1 MTQTPAGQGSDH
13 SSDLS
18 SFSIERAIERVENL
32 RSALSWFAVQLSK
45 DSAYAAAFQTF
56 AQCLSARRHTILL
69 DRTPLTLD
77 PTAPPEHTQVTPAAQ
92 KSQALTART
101 GITRAQPGIAQV
113 HFCAIGKSGDVSKL
127 IVSMLT
133 SVGVRASFLH
143 PTEALHGDLGSV
155 LPGDAAILISNKGES
170 AELLQLVPLLK
181 KRQATCMAITS
192 QSQSPLARAS
202 AAVLTIPHVREF
214 CAYDHAP
221 VTSTVVTL
229 ALGQLLVAA
238 TMDDGRLDLE
248 TYAHNHPGGAIGK
261 RIFLRVSDIMT
272 QGADLPVLQPAAS
285 FQECVSVMTE
295 RALGVV
301 LVVEGIRLAGI
312 VTEKDLR
319 QAMEKHGPAIFSLR
333 ASDIMNPD
341 PISITDDLL
350 AVEALALMENRAR
363 PLNVLPVCGEGRS
376 ALGLLRLHDLIK
388 AGVTL

>member
-1 MTQTPAGQGSDH
+1 MTREPTDRRSGDRFAS
-13 SSDLS
+13 S
-18 SFSIERAIERVENL
+18 SFSIDRAIDRVENL
-32 RSALSWFAVQLSK
+32 RTALSWFAVKLSE
-45 DSAYAAAFQTF
+45 DSAYAEAFQRF
-56 AQCLSARRHTILL
+56 AYCLSARRHSMVL
-69 DRTPLTLD
+69 D
-77 PTAPPEHTQVTPAAQ
+77 Q
-92 KSQALTART
+92 
-101 GITRAQPGIAQV
+101 AQPDRLTDSEEAVASGCVDRSLSGWAQV
-113 HFCAIGKSGDVSKL
+113 HFCAIGKSGDVAKL

-155 LPGDAAILISNKGES
+155 LPGDAVIFISNKGES
-170 AELLQLVPLLK
+170 SELLQLVPLLK

-202 AAVLTIPHVREF
+202 SAVLTIPQVREF

-238 TMDDGRLDLE
+238 TMDDGRLGLE

-272 QGADLPVLQPAAS
+272 HGADLPVLQPSDS

-301 LVVEGIRLAGI
+301 LVVDRSRLAGI

-319 QAMEKHGPAIFSLR
+319 KAMERHGPSIFSQR
-333 ASDIMNPD
+333 ASDIMNPE
-341 PISITDDLL
+341 PISISSDLL
-350 AVEALALMENRAR
+350 AVDALALMENRAH

-376 ALGLLRLHDLIK
+376 VLGLLRLHDLIK